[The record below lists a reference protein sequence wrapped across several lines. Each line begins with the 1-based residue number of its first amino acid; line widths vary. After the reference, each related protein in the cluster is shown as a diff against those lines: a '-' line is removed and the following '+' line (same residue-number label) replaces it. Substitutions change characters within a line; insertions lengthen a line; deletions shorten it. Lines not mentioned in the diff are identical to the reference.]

1 MGSVRPL
8 ARSHEGEGA
17 RRVADVAELNGYID
31 GSRGGLRRLALAERH
46 EAAGARFAPFAGW
59 DMPLQYAGIVAEHE
73 AVRSDVGVFDV
84 SHLGRAWVRGATAGA
99 GIRAATTYDVTRIA
113 PGDSHYSLYCNPGG
127 GIEDDIFVY
136 RVTEDRWLVA
146 HNAANAEADFAR
158 LEAAVSAAGAT
169 AEEWTGAS
177 VMLAVQGP
185 HAPALLAR
193 LLGPVC
199 EEIAPRGCVEVEWPL
214 PGGGS
219 ATVLFARTGYTGEDG
234 GECIVAAEH
243 ASSLWDALL
252 AAGAQPAGLGA
263 RDTLRLEAALPL
275 HGHDIDRTTEPYSAG
290 LGFAVTFD
298 DGARFIGRPPLLEF
312 ASEPPGVRLVCIRAV
327 ERGAVFR
334 AGAPVHA
341 AGADAEAI
349 GRLASGAFSPTLRV
363 SIGMAYVPAEFATAG
378 TPVTVD
384 IRGQRVPAEVVRR
397 PFVRGSA
404 RRA

>member
-1 MGSVRPL
+1 M
-8 ARSHEGEGA
+8 
-17 RRVADVAELNGYID
+17 LNGYVD
-31 GSRGGLRRLALAERH
+31 GSHGGLRRLALAERH
-46 EAAGARFAPFAGW
+46 AAAGARFAPFAGW

-73 AVRSDVGVFDV
+73 AVRGDVGVFDV
-84 SHLGRAWVRGATAGA
+84 SHLGRAWVRGAAAGS
-99 GIRAATTYDVTRIA
+99 GIRAATTYDVRRIA
-113 PGDSHYSLYCNPGG
+113 PGNSHYSLYCNAGG

-136 RVTEDRWLVA
+136 RVTDDRWLVA
-146 HNAANAEADFAR
+146 HNAANAEADFSR
-158 LEAAVSAAGAT
+158 LSASVALAGAQ

-199 EEIAPRGCVEVEWPL
+199 AEIAPRACVEFEWQ
-214 PGGGS
+214 G

-243 ASSLWDALL
+243 ASTLWDALL
-252 AAGAQPAGLGA
+252 AAGAQPIGLGA

-275 HGHDIDRTTEPYSAG
+275 HGHDIDATTEPYSAG
-290 LGFAVTFD
+290 LGFAVTLD
-298 DGARFIGRPPLLEF
+298 DGASFTGRAALAQF
-312 ASEPPGVRLVCIRAV
+312 ASEPPGVRLICLRAT
-327 ERGAVFR
+327 ERGVVFR
-334 AGAPVHA
+334 TGAVVHA
-341 AGADAEAI
+341 EAAGSDEAL
-349 GRLASGAFSPTLRV
+349 GHLASGAFSPTLRV
-363 SIGMAYVPAEFATAG
+363 SIGMAYLPAEFAVVG
-378 TPVTVD
+378 THVAVD